1 MATLKDAMGRIDSH
15 EKECALRYS
24 NIEKQLD
31 DGKRRFDKLEGLI
44 WAIYPFIL
52 LTLAFTKWL

>member
-1 MATLKDAMGRIDSH
+1 MATIKEATIRIENH

-31 DGKRRFDKLEGLI
+31 DDKLEGLI

>member
-1 MATLKDAMGRIDSH
+1 MATLKDATIRIENH

>member
-1 MATLKDAMGRIDSH
+1 MATLKDAMVRIENH

-31 DGKRRFDKLEGLI
+31 DGKKRFDKLEGLI

>member
-1 MATLKDAMGRIDSH
+1 MATIKEATIRIENH